1 MRSGY
6 QLQRQGLLMLKYL
19 RCIAV
24 IILGI
29 NLTIGSARA
38 SDVVIGIP
46 SWSSADATAHV
57 LKELLSTRL
66 GLDVAVK
73 KGTNEEIFAGM
84 DQGTI
89 HVHPEVW
96 LPNHKALHDKYVI
109 RRKTAVLSEKGIPA
123 EQGVCVTRQT
133 AEQFGIHKIEDLS
146 NPEKAKTFDT
156 NQDGLGEMWIGNS
169 DWSSTRIEKI
179 RAKSYGHA
187 KTMQLLE
194 AQETVAMAA
203 IDAAV
208 AVNRPLA
215 FFCYAPHHLF
225 SLHEVVFLQEP
236 PYSPLSWHI
245 VDPTDDPLWLDH
257 SQAAVAWPTSFLHI
271 VYSTKLAD
279 AHPRAAKLLSAIK
292 LDVDTVSAMTYAI
305 VVDGI
310 PAAAFAKQW
319 VKVNSERIDA
329 WVVAK

>member
-1 MRSGY
+1 
-6 QLQRQGLLMLKYL
+6 MLKQIC
-19 RCIAV
+19 RV
-24 IILGI
+24 IVLACGVVLASGI
-29 NLTIGSARA
+29 ARA
-38 SDVVIGIP
+38 ADVVIGIP

-57 LKELLSTRL
+57 VKEILSSRL

-73 KGTNEEIFAGM
+73 TGTNEEIFAGI
-84 DQGTI
+84 DQGTM

-96 LPNHKALHDKYVI
+96 LPNHKALHDKYVLG
-109 RRKTAVLSEKGIPA
+109 RKTAILSEKGVPA
-123 EQGVCVTRQT
+123 EQGICVTRRT
-133 AEQFGIHKIEDLS
+133 AERFGIRKIEDLS
-146 NPEKAKTFDT
+146 DPEKAKTFDT
-156 NQDGLGEMWIGNS
+156 NQDGLGEMWIGDS

-208 AVNRPLA
+208 AVDRPLA
-215 FFCYAPHHLF
+215 FYCYAPHHLF

-236 PYSPLSWHI
+236 PYSPLSWRV
-245 VDPTDDPLWLDH
+245 VDPADDPQWLDH

-271 VYSTKLAD
+271 VYSAKLAD
-279 AHPRAAKLLSAIK
+279 THPKAAKLLSAIR
-292 LDVDTVSAMTYAI
+292 LDVDTVSEMTYAI

-310 PAAAFAKQW
+310 PAADFARQW
-319 VKVNSERIDA
+319 VKDNAERIDA
-329 WVVAK
+329 WAAAK